1 MAFSK
6 YSKLPGDSILALL
19 EPGEYVLNR
28 NAVDAIGEENL
39 NELNFE
45 DAPRFNMSQRGD
57 EGFQLGGML
66 SEVYGMQAGGPLNY
80 GGATSELP
88 TFGALYEQMNMA
100 PKAGTERDDFEN
112 KFKYDPEREGIVFE
126 DYSRAVSDATRTGR
140 DKLQSQLMEKQQQA
154 TQSGFAGGGGGAS
167 AGVGRDTIMG
177 DFMSAQS
184 AAQSTLFKGVQAE
197 RDAWMREAGQGLAAL
212 HSNEGTTTF
221 DAWNA
226 QANAPTQGEYGPPGS
241 PNMMGGTEGQSM
253 KGSDGL
259 NYIWNATAGSWTLAP
274 GQGNPGDTY
283 DEQADRDDISGP

>member
-1 MAFSK
+1 MASYSK

-100 PKAGTERDDFEN
+100 PKAGTERDD
-112 KFKYDPEREGIVFE
+112 
-126 DYSRAVSDATRTGR
+126 SVSYTHL
-140 DKLQSQLMEKQQQA
+140 KLP
-154 TQSGFAGGGGGAS
+154 
-167 AGVGRDTIMG
+167 
-177 DFMSAQS
+177 
-184 AAQSTLFKGVQAE
+184 
-197 RDAWMREAGQGLAAL
+197 
-212 HSNEGTTTF
+212 TT
-221 DAWNA
+221 
-226 QANAPTQGEYGPPGS
+226 PYV
-241 PNMMGGTEGQSM
+241 
-253 KGSDGL
+253 
-259 NYIWNATAGSWTLAP
+259 
-274 GQGNPGDTY
+274 
-283 DEQADRDDISGP
+283 